1 MQWPG
6 TRSAENATDSVL
18 ACDDLKVIG
27 TGPIPV
33 RDERGTVYTIEELG
47 ILPAREGLAPS
58 EKAFRYLGGCLEG

>member
-33 RDERGTVYTIEELG
+33 RDERGTVYAIEELG
-47 ILPAREGLAPS
+47 ILSPP
-58 EKAFRYLGGCLEG
+58 EKG